1 MSYRFIAREKTR
13 PMTAPDPT
21 PTTLQPSISAD
32 AIRPLEMRD
41 LDAIWALQRRV
52 RASLPDPTF
61 LADDPHEFF
70 EAHLS
75 RWGCIGG
82 VEQEGELVAF
92 GVLGLG
98 GRVPVEE
105 NFGRLIGLPAERL
118 ATVGQPDGVAV
129 LGQWR
134 GRGLQKALLRWRLDR
149 AAAHGCRDILSTCEP
164 RNRISLRNM
173 MSFGMRV
180 VKFDYLFGGL
190 PRLVLHKD
198 LAGDHPVDRDRTQVV
213 PLLPDSLSNAFGRG
227 LVGLELGEGGLL
239 MAPLQN

>member
-1 MSYRFIAREKTR
+1 
-13 PMTAPDPT
+13 MTAPDRAQT
-21 PTTLQPSISAD
+21 PMQPSISAD
-32 AIRPLEMRD
+32 AIRLLELRD

-75 RWGCIGG
+75 AWGCIGG

-98 GRVPVEE
+98 ARVPAEE
-105 NFGRLIGLPAERL
+105 NFGRLIGLPADRL

-134 GRGLQKALLRWRLDR
+134 GRGLQKLLLRWRLER
-149 AAAHGCRDILSTCEP
+149 AKAQGCRDILSTCEP

-173 MSFGMRV
+173 MSFGMRA

-190 PRLVLHKD
+190 PRVVLHKD
-198 LAGDHPVDRDRTQVV
+198 LTGDAPVDRTKAQVV
-213 PLLPDSLSNAFGRG
+213 PMLPDSLSKAFERG
-227 LVGLELGEGGLL
+227 FVGIDLVEGGLL
-239 MAPLQN
+239 MAPVSN